1 MTIERVK
8 FTYITRTICPT
19 TKIHYL
25 DAISEDGIHY
35 SAEMSPNIEKW
46 LVFTKQWSANRQQ
59 PLDL

>member
-1 MTIERVK
+1 MTERVK
-8 FTYITRTICPT
+8 FTQVSRVICPKT
-19 TKIHYL
+19 GVHYL

-46 LVFTKQWSANRQQ
+46 LVFTKLWSADRQQ